1 VILIKL
7 VKLDSEQTCK
17 TNRNITSQSGCIWHR
32 SIHFIQEIRNCRIF
46 QYVWRIIL
54 VCGNTLAIFTW
65 NCGKTFP
72 FILKCGSCS
81 LYQQFSNCLC
91 VRSC

>member
-1 VILIKL
+1 MLIKL

-32 SIHFIQEIRNCRIF
+32 STHFIQEIRNCKIF

-54 VCGNTLAIFTW
+54 
-65 NCGKTFP
+65 
-72 FILKCGSCS
+72 
-81 LYQQFSNCLC
+81 
-91 VRSC
+91 